1 MKRTCPPDILLVED
15 EPADVYLIQRAIA
28 DCCPQSRV
36 WRVSSGSDALA
47 FLRREPPFVHAPT
60 PALILLDLN
69 LPQLDGR
76 DLLPVLRR
84 LGAYQKTPVVI
95 ISVSERA
102 VEEPRCR
109 QLGANAYVEKSR
121 DFAAYFGG
129 VQASVRNWLGTAG
142 GPT

>member
-1 MKRTCPPDILLVED
+1 VED
-15 EPADVYLIQRAIA
+15 EPADVYLIRRAIA

-36 WRVSSGSDALA
+36 WRVASGSDALA
-47 FLRREPPFVHAPT
+47 FLRREPPFANAPT

-76 DLLPVLRR
+76 ALLPLLRR

-109 QLGANAYVEKSR
+109 QLGATAYVEKSR

-129 VQASVRNWLGTAG
+129 VQASLRHWRGTAG
-142 GPT
+142 VPS

>member
-36 WRVSSGSDALA
+36 WRVASGRDALA

-60 PALILLDLN
+60 PVLILLDLN

-84 LGAYQKTPVVI
+84 LGAYQTTPVVI
-95 ISVSERA
+95 ISVSESA

-109 QLGANAYVEKSR
+109 QLGATAYVEKSR

-129 VQASVRNWLGTAG
+129 VQASVRNWLGTEG
-142 GPT
+142 GPA

>member
-1 MKRTCPPDILLVED
+1 
-15 EPADVYLIQRAIA
+15 VYLIQRAIA

-47 FLRREPPFVHAPT
+47 FLRREPPFVNAPT

-109 QLGANAYVEKSR
+109 QLGATAYVEKSR

-129 VQASVRNWLGTAG
+129 V
-142 GPT
+142 